1 MAPWSREFEYS
12 MADKA
17 WCGGRSKKWD
27 DPVFIITH
35 RMQEAESRTEREE
48 SSMDLKKKISCVK
61 KILKRNYIIFIAS
74 CFIFAMKL

>member
-35 RMQEAESRTEREE
+35 RMQEAESRTGSRAR
-48 SSMDLKKKISCVK
+48 LQTLTAHPK
-61 KILKRNYIIFIAS
+61 
-74 CFIFAMKL
+74 